1 MRPKMIFIALTVV
14 VLVLIGAL
22 VAMNITPTPSEP
34 DPSPAPLAQPT
45 PAPSSFKSGGLY
57 GRVISSAGEAIPG
70 AKVRAGEREATTD
83 ERGEFAFEGLP
94 AGELALDAQAS
105 GWVSPG
111 PVEARGRVVTLQGP
125 KAPALTGI
133 ELILRRPGKITGKIL
148 AAGEPVEGAQVGL
161 YYLFAE
167 GLAGQRL
174 EPFVLDSLAQ
184 SGPDGSFTLAGIA
197 PGRLRVLA
205 QAPGYAQ
212 AMSRELNLMPEGDEQ
227 ITLDLAPSGAISFE
241 VINTQGQPLQ
251 GAEVILQG
259 AALAQSMRLVTD
271 MRGQAQYDSLPE
283 GKLSFSVSLKG
294 HRRVAEIITL
304 TSGQALTKRITLED
318 AAGLFGRVIF
328 PQEME
333 RGQQANVTIWQGDKV
348 IRSLYVP
355 QTGEFS
361 WPQAPEGA
369 YRVQATSPFF
379 AESQKLDVRTGQEFE
394 LTLGPA
400 GQISG
405 RVVNAQGQPVQSYEL
420 VVDDVRPS
428 SEQRRFGRGAYQG
441 MINQKINSPTGSFEL
456 GPLAPGTYFLRV
468 RPEQGL
474 ADVTSGAIVV
484 DRGQQVR
491 GVVLK
496 ALGGGQVYGKVV
508 DRATNKPLAGASV
521 EVFEPLSS
529 LQKKSVV
536 TDDQG
541 NYTLT
546 GVSPGRLSLRVN
558 MSGYGTE
565 MAAGIELRDGGRVER
580 VVRMIADEP
589 GVRLS
594 FYGIGAELR
603 QTDRGVII
611 QRTMEGMPAETFGL
625 KNGDLILGVDG
636 EDAQSF
642 HINELI
648 ERIRGEEGVAVSI
661 EIEREGEGRMTL
673 DVERGRVKVR

>member
-1 MRPKMIFIALTVV
+1 MRPKMIFIALTMV

-22 VAMNITPTPSEP
+22 VATMYGQPEQPNSG
-34 DPSPAPLAQPT
+34 PT
-45 PAPSSFKSGGLY
+45 PASQPKPSPSSFKSGGLY
-57 GRVISSAGEAIPG
+57 GRVISPSGEAIAG
-70 AKVRAGEREATTD
+70 ASVRAGEREVTSND
-83 ERGEFAFEGLP
+83 RGEFSFEGLP
-94 AGELALDAQAS
+94 AGELALDAQAQ
-105 GWVSPG
+105 GWVSAG
-111 PVEARGRVVTLQGP
+111 PAEARARVVTLQGP
-125 KAPALTGI
+125 SAPALTGI
-133 ELILRRPGKITGKIL
+133 ELILRRPAKMTGKIL
-148 AAGEPVEGAQVGL
+148 AGGAPVEGAKVGL

-167 GLAGQRL
+167 GLAGQRI
-174 EPFVLDSLAQ
+174 EPFVLDSLAA
-184 SGPDGSFTLAGIA
+184 SGADGSFTLANVA

-205 QAPGYAQ
+205 EAPGYAQ
-212 AMSRELNLMPEGDEQ
+212 AMSRELNLMPDGDEQ
-227 ITLDLAPSGAISFE
+227 ITLDLAPSGALSFE
-241 VINTQGQPLQ
+241 VVNGQGQPLQ

-259 AALAQSMRLVTD
+259 PALAQSMRLVTD
-271 MRGQAQYDSLPE
+271 MRGQANYNSLPE
-283 GKLSFSVSLKG
+283 GKLTFTASLKA
-294 HRRVAEIITL
+294 HRRVSESLEL
-304 TSGQALTKRITLED
+304 TSGQSITKRVVLEG
-318 AAGLFGRVIF
+318 AQGLFGRVIF

-355 QTGEFS
+355 QSGELS

-379 AESQKLDVRTGQEFE
+379 AESEKLDVLTGQEFE
-394 LTLGPA
+394 LKLGPA

-405 RVVNAQGQPVQSYEL
+405 RVINAQGQPVQSYEL

-428 SEQRRFGRGAYQG
+428 SEQRRFGRGAYQN
-441 MINQKINSPTGSFEL
+441 MINQKIASPSGSFEL
-456 GPLAPGTYFLRV
+456 GPLAPGTYFLRI

-484 DRGQQVR
+484 ERGQQVT

-496 ALGGGQVYGKVV
+496 ALGGGQIYGKVI
-508 DRATNKPLAGASV
+508 DRATGKPLEGASV

-536 TDDQG
+536 TDAQG
-541 NYTLT
+541 NYTLS

-580 VVRMIADEP
+580 AVRMIADEP

-603 QTDRGVII
+603 QTDRGVVI

-636 EDAQSF
+636 EDAQSS

-648 ERIRGEEGVAVSI
+648 EKIRGEEGVAVSI